1 MSFIARGIKNR
12 GISPRFQPIR
22 TFKLFIRLSNG
33 SFRSPSEALTV
44 ARVLEEKYGRVTSIQ
59 FARNPDTHQLLNHGW
74 IEFDNDSPDLEKPFI
89 QVPIP
94 KSSPKSNLTTS
105 LEDIRQAFTRNPVND
120 AQKILEIKLELA
132 IENQVVDKK
141 TSTIDLISRYES
153 MLRFNGFKGSLEG
166 IKKDIELKLESK
178 GVDTNQLQR
187 KYLIELENQKKS
199 EEATPAIETQTNVSD
214 QDYHTLATQSA
225 SFTPATPRLQLSRR
239 KQVVPE
245 KTETETQAQ
254 RQAETDTNKSPVS
267 STSTWTAPASHSV
280 KADNTKSASEE
291 KAFRAG
297 IEAHKRALELQ
308 EQKENER
315 LEAAESERSQSKEKK
330 RSIWNLFGSDS
341 FNDDTDSVSESDWI
355 VGGIRW
361 ETAPTQ
367 PLSFP
372 LPPTRQSEITLM
384 IDNYDSFTYNLYQYL
399 TISGANIV
407 VARNDKI
414 SISEIE
420 ALRPKNIVIS
430 PGPGHPST
438 DSGISRN
445 VIKHFAGK
453 VPILGVCMGMQSM
466 FDVYGGHVSHAGEI
480 IHGKTSAVKH
490 DGRGLF
496 KGVAQD
502 IESTRYHSL
511 APELTSFPPELALTA
526 STKHSGVVM
535 GIRHRRFT
543 VEGVQYHPES
553 ILSEG
558 GRKLLENFLLLKGG
572 LWTENPEFGVGDEK
586 APKVEADKSVNGVGA
601 SPHSKSQSK
610 LPTILDKIKQQRLL
624 DIEESI
630 NTPGKSHFNINESL
644 ELDLAPP
651 QISFS
656 DRVKQNPARPAVM
669 AEIKR
674 ASPSKGLIAPNANA
688 ATQAK
693 SYALAGASVI
703 SVLTEPKWFKGSLQD
718 MRMARAA
725 IDGMANRPAILRKD
739 FILDIYQIDEAR
751 LYGADT
757 ILLIVA
763 MLSKEKL
770 VELFEYARSRSIE
783 ALVEVNNANEMELA
797 IEIGS
802 KVIGVNN
809 RNLHDFNVDM
819 STTSRLA
826 DMVKDRDISLC
837 ALSGITGRK
846 DVEAYLEQGVDAVL
860 VGESLM
866 RSSDPDEFIRKL
878 TNTPAKEEDYKGPL
892 VKVCGI
898 STITDA
904 LVAKDSGA
912 NFIGMIFAE
921 GSKRKVTLQQ
931 ARDISLAVK
940 NSANASNTVFEG
952 VHSSEYNDTWFDYQA
967 RVIES
972 ASRIRPLLVG
982 VFQNATLEAILEAV
996 HNVPL
1001 DIVQLHGN
1009 EPIEWTRMIPVPTIK
1024 VFHISGS
1031 DEAHQLLNLRQS
1043 GYHSMSLLDTAVPNS
1058 QLSGGAGKAFDWKI
1072 TKQINTH
1079 RLNSIPLIV
1088 AGGLTPENV
1097 QEAVEVSKPW
1107 AVDVSSGVETQSKK
1121 DVVKIIRPRR
1131 RRKMAEK
1138 KDATRTLGVGELE
1151 WPRKI
1156 FHSSI
1161 GPLAIG
1167 LYVSKISMTHIL
1179 RILTITLLVILVIDL
1194 FRLRST
1200 TIGKGRFANA
1210 YESVVGTLM
1219 RESERQKLNSTI
1231 WYLLGAIISVAS
1243 FKRDVAIASISI
1255 LAFADTSASTVGRV
1269 FGRYTVRLPS
1279 PPFAE
1284 KKSLAGFLAAFAAGA
1299 FVSWLIWGWQVV
1311 DGGSI
1316 AEAGRHSLDTLSWNA
1331 SGKLTLPSLMLAV
1344 GAISAF
1350 TESLDVHG
1358 LDDNLTLPVLSG
1370 LLITLLLK

>member
-1 MSFIARGIKNR
+1 
-12 GISPRFQPIR
+12 
-22 TFKLFIRLSNG
+22 
-33 SFRSPSEALTV
+33 
-44 ARVLEEKYGRVTSIQ
+44 
-59 FARNPDTHQLLNHGW
+59 
-74 IEFDNDSPDLEKPFI
+74 
-89 QVPIP
+89 
-94 KSSPKSNLTTS
+94 
-105 LEDIRQAFTRNPVND
+105 
-120 AQKILEIKLELA
+120 
-132 IENQVVDKK
+132 
-141 TSTIDLISRYES
+141 
-153 MLRFNGFKGSLEG
+153 ML
-166 IKKDIELKLESK
+166 
-178 GVDTNQLQR
+178 
-187 KYLIELENQKKS
+187 
-199 EEATPAIETQTNVSD
+199 
-214 QDYHTLATQSA
+214 
-225 SFTPATPRLQLSRR
+225 
-239 KQVVPE
+239 
-245 KTETETQAQ
+245 
-254 RQAETDTNKSPVS
+254 
-267 STSTWTAPASHSV
+267 
-280 KADNTKSASEE
+280 
-291 KAFRAG
+291 
-297 IEAHKRALELQ
+297 
-308 EQKENER
+308 
-315 LEAAESERSQSKEKK
+315 
-330 RSIWNLFGSDS
+330 
-341 FNDDTDSVSESDWI
+341 
-355 VGGIRW
+355 
-361 ETAPTQ
+361 
-367 PLSFP
+367 
-372 LPPTRQSEITLM
+372 
-384 IDNYDSFTYNLYQYL
+384 DNYDSFTYNLYQYL

-407 VARNDKI
+407 VARNDKVTI
-414 SISEIE
+414 PEIE

-438 DSGISRN
+438 DSGISRQ

-453 VPILGVCMGMQSM
+453 VPILGVCMGMQCM
-466 FDVYGGHVSHAGEI
+466 FDVYGGEVSHAGEI

-526 STKHSGVVM
+526 STKNSGVVM
-535 GIRHRRFT
+535 GIRHRKYT

-558 GRKLLENFLLLKGG
+558 GRKLLENFLQLKGG
-572 LWTENPEFGVGDEK
+572 LWTDNPEFGIGDEK

-601 SPHSKSQSK
+601 SAQPK
-610 LPTILDKIKQQRLL
+610 LPTILEKIKTQRLL
-624 DIEESI
+624 DIEEST
-630 NTPGKSHFNINESL
+630 NTPGKSHFNINECL

-656 DRVKQNPARPAVM
+656 DRVKQNAARPAVM

-703 SVLTEPKWFKGSLQD
+703 SVLTEPKWFKGSLED
-718 MRMARAA
+718 MKLARSA

-763 MLSKEKL
+763 MLSREKL
-770 VELFEYARSRSIE
+770 IELFEYARSRGIE
-783 ALVEVNNANEMELA
+783 PLVEVNNAQEMELA

-866 RSSDPDEFIRKL
+866 RSSDPDQFIREL
-878 TNTPAKEEDYKGPL
+878 TNTQKIEEEYKGPL

-940 NSANASNTVFEG
+940 NSVNAPNNVFEG
-952 VHSSEYNDTWFDYQA
+952 VNSTEYNDTWFDYQA

-972 ASRIRPLLVG
+972 ASRLRPLLVG
-982 VFQNATLEAILEAV
+982 VFQNASLEKILEAV
-996 HNVPL
+996 HSVPL

-1009 EPIEWTRMIPVPTIK
+1009 EPTEWTRMIPVPTIK
-1024 VFHISGS
+1024 VFHIPESG
-1031 DEAHQLLNLRQS
+1031 EPGQLRNLRQS

-1072 TKQINTH
+1072 ANQINSH

-1097 QEAVEVSKPW
+1097 QEAVKVSKPW

-1121 DVVKIIRPRR
+1121 DVVKIV
-1131 RRKMAEK
+1131 EFVK
-1138 KDATRTLGVGELE
+1138 KA
-1151 WPRKI
+1151 K
-1156 FHSSI
+1156 
-1161 GPLAIG
+1161 
-1167 LYVSKISMTHIL
+1167 
-1179 RILTITLLVILVIDL
+1179 
-1194 FRLRST
+1194 
-1200 TIGKGRFANA
+1200 
-1210 YESVVGTLM
+1210 
-1219 RESERQKLNSTI
+1219 
-1231 WYLLGAIISVAS
+1231 
-1243 FKRDVAIASISI
+1243 
-1255 LAFADTSASTVGRV
+1255 
-1269 FGRYTVRLPS
+1269 
-1279 PPFAE
+1279 
-1284 KKSLAGFLAAFAAGA
+1284 
-1299 FVSWLIWGWQVV
+1299 
-1311 DGGSI
+1311 
-1316 AEAGRHSLDTLSWNA
+1316 TLS
-1331 SGKLTLPSLMLAV
+1331 
-1344 GAISAF
+1344 
-1350 TESLDVHG
+1350 
-1358 LDDNLTLPVLSG
+1358 
-1370 LLITLLLK
+1370 